1 MPGRVVVVGS
11 VNIDLVMT
19 VDRLPAVGET
29 VTGGEFAR
37 HHGGK
42 GANQTVAAARLGAR
56 TTFVGAFGDDQFG
69 VEART
74 ALEEEGVD
82 LSGVVTIAGMAT
94 GVATILV
101 DARGDNAI
109 AVSSGANAALTARHV
124 TDAFDRAAIAVGDVV
139 LVGHEIPTETARTA
153 LSMARASGATT
164 IFNPAPATG
173 LDAAILAFADVVTP
187 NEQEATELQRPANS
201 AGALL
206 ISMGVAGARLS
217 VGTAS
222 IEIRA
227 PAVAAVDSVGA
238 GDALNGALAAG
249 LAKGLDLESAA
260 RRAVVAA
267 SLSVQRAG
275 AREGMPTRTELDAAL
290 KRR

>member
-19 VDRLPAVGET
+19 VEHLPAVGET

-42 GANQTVAAARLGAR
+42 GANQAVAAARLGAR
-56 TTFVGAFGDDQFG
+56 TMFVGALGDDQFG
-69 VEART
+69 TEART
-74 ALEEEGVD
+74 ALAEEGVD
-82 LSGVVTIAGMAT
+82 LSGLVTIAATAT

-109 AVSSGANAALTARHV
+109 AVSGGANAVLTGRHV
-124 TDAFDRAAIAVGDVV
+124 AAAFDRAAIAAGDVV
-139 LVGHEIPTETARTA
+139 LVGHEIPTETARAA
-153 LSMARASGATT
+153 LAMARASGATT

-173 LDAAILAFADVVTP
+173 LDAAILALADVVTP
-187 NEQEATELQRPANS
+187 NEQEAIELQRPANS
-201 AGALL
+201 AGAML
-206 ISMGVAGARLS
+206 ISMGAAGARLS
-217 VGTAS
+217 VGTAAV
-222 IEIRA
+222 EIRA
-227 PAVAAVDSVGA
+227 PAVAVVDSVGA
-238 GDALNGALAAG
+238 GDTLNGALAAG

-275 AREGMPTRTELDAAL
+275 AREGMPTRTELAAAL
-290 KRR
+290 KRP